1 MWHTPREERRIIVP
15 THEYRRGIRRTGL
28 LLGAAF
34 VAITIAGLA
43 VSKAQALAW
52 GTAAKPA
59 TTPSVSADALAQGL
73 PKSMVFLGGF
83 SSQRW
88 PVVFAVARGAKQIPV
103 AAVGL
108 DLSCSAGEQFSTEDA
123 FSHLDVAKNGKVH
136 ESDLIP
142 PQGSDLLGGSHS
154 LTGHLDRKH
163 ATFQGVWQLQLMF
176 KAADG
181 STDTCQS
188 GSVRVF
194 AGL

>member
-1 MWHTPREERRIIVP
+1 MS

-83 SSQRW
+83 TL
-88 PVVFAVARGAKQIPV
+88 
-103 AAVGL
+103 AAL
-108 DLSCSAGEQFSTEDA
+108 AGCVRRRSRRE
-123 FSHLDVAKNGKVH
+123 
-136 ESDLIP
+136 
-142 PQGSDLLGGSHS
+142 
-154 LTGHLDRKH
+154 
-163 ATFQGVWQLQLMF
+163 
-176 KAADG
+176 ADPRR
-181 STDTCQS
+181 S
-188 GSVRVF
+188 GRT
-194 AGL
+194 